1 MQTSQHSRRSTFFLT
16 LLVATLSMATA
27 ALAQSANDIVG
38 IWETEDGGLKFE
50 MFNAGREYQ
59 ARLLYGKY
67 VMESDNITFMKDTK
81 NPDPA
86 LRSRSLKH
94 VTILSGLTWQDGE
107 WVGGSFYSVRNGT
120 TLSCSAKVV
129 DGKLHMRGYVG
140 ISLLGQTIVFRRV
153 ST

>member
-1 MQTSQHSRRSTFFLT
+1 MHTSQLPRRSMLLLTFFA
-16 LLVATLSMATA
+16 ATLSMASVT
-27 ALAQSANDIVG
+27 LAQSANDIVG

-50 MFNAGREYQ
+50 MFNDGREYQ

-67 VMESDNITFMKDTK
+67 VMEADNATFMKDTK

-94 VTILSGLTWQDGE
+94 VTILSGLTWKDGE

-129 DGKLHMRGYVG
+129 DGQLHMRGFVG